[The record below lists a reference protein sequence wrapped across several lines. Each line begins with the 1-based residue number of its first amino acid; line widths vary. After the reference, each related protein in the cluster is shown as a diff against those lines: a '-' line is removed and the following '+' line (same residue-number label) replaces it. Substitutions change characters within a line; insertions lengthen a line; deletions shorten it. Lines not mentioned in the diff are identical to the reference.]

1 MEEKKKSNAG
11 LIILVVIL
19 LLACVG
25 MGAFIFINKDK
36 LTSNETTSKIEEGNK
51 EDSEEKEL
59 KTFDIAQFDGTK
71 VINGNGEVNYASS
84 AKEATNSEKKASL
97 NGPDVEFLKAELQSD
112 AKSVVATVN
121 WAEMYYDRESKNY
134 TYTISNFDS
143 KIRKVYASG
152 WGQAMG
158 SDTIFYLMENGT
170 VEYTPITSKIVKASV
185 DSADSVQLKSY
196 GKIQNVEDVVM
207 IATVSASPAN
217 SQVGGHVALIGIKA
231 DGTFYDI
238 SKILNEA
245 NEYKN

>member
-1 MEEKKKSNAG
+1 
-11 LIILVVIL
+11 
-19 LLACVG
+19 
-25 MGAFIFINKDK
+25 
-36 LTSNETTSKIEEGNK
+36 
-51 EDSEEKEL
+51 
-59 KTFDIAQFDGTK
+59 
-71 VINGNGEVNYASS
+71 
-84 AKEATNSEKKASL
+84 
-97 NGPDVEFLKAELQSD
+97 
-112 AKSVVATVN
+112 
-121 WAEMYYDRESKNY
+121 
-134 TYTISNFDS
+134 
-143 KIRKVYASG
+143 
-152 WGQAMG
+152 MG